1 MGMDLSTTIGP
12 YIKISGKRETTV
24 IKIKRLCPKHP
35 NKEQDGKFCTHCGTE
50 IENVEVPKVEKV
62 YPMGLLHK
70 NDEWDDDLWSPE
82 GMDHIIIPNE
92 RPPQKIRIDDQD
104 NDVADLTDID
114 LERVKSTQIEWFKNK
129 FQPAVDVLADALGV
143 ENVQVKWGIVTYW
156 S

>member
-1 MGMDLSTTIGP
+1 
-12 YIKISGKRETTV
+12 
-24 IKIKRLCPKHP
+24 
-35 NKEQDGKFCTHCGTE
+35 
-50 IENVEVPKVEKV
+50 
-62 YPMGLLHK
+62 MGLLHK